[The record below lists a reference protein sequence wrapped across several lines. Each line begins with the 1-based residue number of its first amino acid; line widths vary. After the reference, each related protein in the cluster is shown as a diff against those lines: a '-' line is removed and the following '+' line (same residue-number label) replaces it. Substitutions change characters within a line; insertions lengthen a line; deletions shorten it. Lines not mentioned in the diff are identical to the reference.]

1 MPLTAHQQIVANHDR
16 DHALCIAV
24 AGSGKTTTLAHLIN
38 NLLNK
43 GHPSRRIMVMMFNK
57 AAQQDFQKKL
67 KAICTT
73 SSTPSDT
80 GHLPLPEVRTYHATG
95 LRLLRTLEGWQVR
108 EPYHKQPLSEK
119 VIELQ
124 VRALIQ
130 ALAPA
135 SIQERMRSDAA
146 RYIEAA
152 TGFIDNVK
160 ANLTTPEDWF
170 ETAGFA
176 SEHRFM
182 IKLFHQF
189 EQWRHHQKSI
199 TFTDML
205 YDPVR
210 LLTENPELVSR
221 IENKMDFI
229 IVDEYQDTSTLQ
241 HRFTRLIAGDRANV
255 IAVGDPDQTIYEFA
269 GANINNI
276 LSHFQQDYGVGMEG
290 SGIEAPGGKTVHE
303 LTLPHT
309 FRYGHSIALAASHLI
324 SQNRARKKVLCIAHE
339 ENRPSI
345 IRLSQES
352 DDSRAVVRELQGCLL
367 SGTPPGDIAIL
378 VRVWAQSVNIELSLL
393 ENGITYTCEGPSLFQ
408 RPELETLVF
417 ALQMAAGWFSH
428 CEPDVRGN
436 KLTRMLTLPHIGLKQ
451 HALHGLMS
459 ALQPLDRGYGKAMER
474 QVSRLKGITDFQR
487 RRLQDRA
494 RVFRYLEHAGQ
505 QESAHKILA
514 TYIQQSELYD
524 NLRSMSLN
532 EQRTEEQILAIKGFQ
547 RFIKPL
553 GEDAHTCCGHIEALM
568 QKQQH
573 KHHSPSNAVTLSSC
587 HRAKGLEWP
596 VVLLPGLT
604 RQYWPFLRDDD
615 LAMPSPPSASC
626 SSLEAERR
634 LLYVGMTRAQSQ
646 LHLFTCPGNL
656 DRSLHNLKPDWGKNR
671 QETISPFLMEMN
683 LPHVLELG
691 NLLHDSRHKE
701 SDDDLAAAITATG
714 LTTVSRHYAAAARPA
729 LAGRIKQ
736 ASAIETQPIAKE
748 KYQREQKTAS
758 RSNASSAGEPWQ
770 LKARIEHAIFG
781 PGNVINV
788 TDTSFSIAFDSQQHG
803 TKRFARHPDIRHLFK
818 VIQ

>member
-1 MPLTAHQQIVANHDR
+1 MPLTAQQQTVANHDR

-43 GHPSRRIMVMMFNK
+43 GHPSRRMMVMMFNK

-67 KAICTT
+67 KVICTP
-73 SSTPSDT
+73 SSVSFDANNDT
-80 GHLPLPEVRTYHATG
+80 GHQPLPEVRTYHATG

-108 EPYHKQPLSEK
+108 EPYNKQPLSEK

-152 TGFIDNVK
+152 NGFIDNVK
-160 ANLTTPEDWF
+160 ANLASPEDWF
-170 ETAGFA
+170 ETAGYA
-176 SEHRFM
+176 SEHRFL

-205 YDPVR
+205 YDPVS
-210 LLTENPELVSR
+210 LLTVNPELVSR

-276 LSHFQQDYGVGMEG
+276 LRHFQQDYSSGVNSSGIKSSEVKDSEVKGAGMEG
-290 SGIEAPGGKTVHE
+290 AGRKTVHE

-324 SQNRARKKVLCIAHE
+324 SQNRARKKVFCIAHE
-339 ENRPSI
+339 DNRPSI

-352 DDSRAVVRELQGCLL
+352 DDSKAVVRELQNCLS

-393 ENGITYTCEGPSLFQ
+393 ENGINYSCGGPSLFL

-417 ALQMAAGWFSH
+417 ALQMTAGWFSH
-428 CEPDVRGN
+428 CEPDVRGR

-451 HALHGLMS
+451 HALQGLIR
-459 ALQPLDRGYGKAMER
+459 ALQPLDQGYGKAMEN
-474 QVSRLKGITDFQR
+474 QVSKLKGITDFQR

-494 RVFRYLEHAGQ
+494 RVLRDLEHAGQ
-505 QESAHKILA
+505 QESAYKILA

-532 EQRTEEQILAIKGFQ
+532 EQRTEEQILAIKSEATPDKMVAFHNMVHKIAGSAGSYGFQ
-547 RFIKPL
+547 TTSALCR
-553 GEDAHTCCGHIEALM
+553 AMEARTHDM
-568 QKQQH
+568 IFTGTADM
-573 KHHSPSNAVTLSSC
+573 NAFEV
-587 HRAKGLEWP
+587 
-596 VVLLPGLT
+596 
-604 RQYWPFLRDDD
+604 FFRD
-615 LAMPSPPSASC
+615 
-626 SSLEAERR
+626 
-634 LLYVGMTRAQSQ
+634 
-646 LHLFTCPGNL
+646 
-656 DRSLHNLKPDWGKNR
+656 
-671 QETISPFLMEMN
+671 
-683 LPHVLELG
+683 
-691 NLLHDSRHKE
+691 
-701 SDDDLAAAITATG
+701 
-714 LTTVSRHYAAAARPA
+714 
-729 LAGRIKQ
+729 
-736 ASAIETQPIAKE
+736 
-748 KYQREQKTAS
+748 
-758 RSNASSAGEPWQ
+758 
-770 LKARIEHAIFG
+770 
-781 PGNVINV
+781 
-788 TDTSFSIAFDSQQHG
+788 
-803 TKRFARHPDIRHLFK
+803 
-818 VIQ
+818 